1 MSYTLQ
7 LWEKPADWPWPA
19 TKAEAD
25 AQFERVFEG
34 PPAGQNPKFLVWGR
48 AMHARY
54 PETMEVW
61 LDGSEDG
68 VTDDPT
74 LGFGINMHSDH
85 VAAAFDHAWEQATLL
100 GLNLYDPQS
109 GVHYLGNGD
118 VPEEPDLQVERAV
131 RARKAGDD
139 AAAWAEYRRH
149 AARGNPHA
157 IYAMGRALRFG
168 TLGQRRHF
176 DLAAV
181 LQLMGAPD
189 EQKKRDAQGFYD
201 RFPDEAK
208 GRIQTL
214 MARLKSASGEL
225 LLQIIDSERKAVDDA
240 FVRFSQMALYSRKRI
255 EAADGLEAAATQ
267 GHEIAAYEHAL
278 EAVTGWEVPNY
289 ESARYWAQRAADW
302 DYEPAKRLLAVM
314 YERGWGGAVNAE
326 EAAKWNAAALAQRQQ
341 EEKKR
346 QQAQEG
352 GSPGGLSL
360 APLAPARESPDPASG
375 PMVWT
380 GSIRRDL
387 VGWYAR
393 EGHPEAAYEM
403 GLACH
408 HGRHGSPVN
417 PAEARAWY
425 AQAAEAGHGNAT
437 YNLAVFIEDGAGGPK
452 DALVAKALFMLANTR
467 GATLRADD
475 LRIAPAEQGP
485 LRALVS
491 ALREPGRLRAVL
503 QQRGLEVRVGGRD
516 AAATTVGMAAGVA
529 AAGISASEWGRA
541 GGAAQAAVPT
551 APAPKSPAAVRS
563 RNPVNKND
571 DQDSSIENDDRAP
584 VRSRATSQ
592 TSFSLHLGHVALA
605 IGVAN
610 AVLLIAFVK
619 PGASFRMGMLILGLV
634 AAYGAW
640 RTARDFD
647 WSPVARAV
655 VAVLAAVPLVGMAVC
670 LGLLFK
676 AMRERD

>member
-68 VTDDPT
+68 VTEDPT

-118 VPEEPDLQVERAV
+118 VPEEPDLQVERAL

-139 AAAWAEYRRH
+139 AVAWAEYRRH

-168 TLGQRRHF
+168 TMGQRRHF

-255 EAADGLEAAATQ
+255 EAADGLEAAAAQ

-352 GSPGGLSL
+352 GSLGGLSL
-360 APLAPARESPDPASG
+360 APLAPARGSPDPASG
-375 PMVWT
+375 PKVWT
-380 GSIRRDL
+380 GYIRRDL

-503 QQRGLEVRVGGRD
+503 QQRGLEVRVGGRGA
-516 AAATTVGMAAGVA
+516 AAATVGVAAQVA

-541 GGAAQAAVPT
+541 GGAAQAAAST
-551 APAPKSPAAVRS
+551 ASAQSPAAVRS
-563 RNPVNKND
+563 RNPVNKNN
-571 DQDSSIENDDRAP
+571 DQDSSIEDGDRSP
-584 VRSRATSQ
+584 VRGRALSQ
-592 TSFSLHLGHVALA
+592 PSFSLHLGHVALA

-655 VAVLAAVPLVGMAVC
+655 VAALAAVPMVGMAVC